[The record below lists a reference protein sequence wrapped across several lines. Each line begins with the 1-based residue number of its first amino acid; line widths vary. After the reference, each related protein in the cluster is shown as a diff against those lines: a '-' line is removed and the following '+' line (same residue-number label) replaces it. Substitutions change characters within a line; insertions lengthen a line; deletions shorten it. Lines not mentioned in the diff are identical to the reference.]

1 MKNITR
7 GLVQDLIEF
16 KIGARLMRDYLGV
29 YDSIYNVLEESLG
42 IDDNLFKPIMNV
54 SQVELQL
61 Y

>member
-16 KIGARLMRDYLGV
+16 KIGARLMRDSLGTS
-29 YDSIYNVLEESLG
+29 DGIYTVLEESLG
-42 IDDNLFKPIMNV
+42 IDNNLFRPLMNV
-54 SQVELQL
+54 SQAELQL

>member
-16 KIGARLMRDYLGV
+16 KIGARLMRDSLGV
-29 YDSIYNVLEESLG
+29 YDGIYTVLEESLG
-42 IDDNLFKPIMNV
+42 IDDNLFRPLMNV
-54 SQVELQL
+54 SQAELQL

>member
-16 KIGARLMRDYLGV
+16 KIGARLMRDSLGTS
-29 YDSIYNVLEESLG
+29 DGIYTVLEESLR
-42 IDDNLFKPIMNV
+42 IDDNLFRPLMNV
-54 SQVELQL
+54 SQAELQL